1 LSVDPVDGGSANDY
15 DYTNADPINRTD
27 LDGRWWSWLKK
38 ATKWVVKKAKDPH
51 FWISVGTAILASTA
65 AVAVCAGTAGVG
77 CVIGAGAGIGMLVG
91 TPAHLFTAYARGE
104 KITARNGFGW
114 LIGSGVSG
122 AGQGVFR
129 LRAGSGT
136 AGYALKWTA
145 RKLGFKG
152 RWTGR

>member
-1 LSVDPVDGGSANDY
+1 MGLVEKTV
-15 DYTNADPINRTD
+15 RF
-27 LDGRWWSWLKK
+27 
-38 ATKWVVKKAKDPH
+38 VKKHWK
-51 FWISVGTAILASTA
+51 
-65 AVAVCAGTAGVG
+65 AVATVAVTGL
-77 CVIGAGAGIGMLVG
+77 CVVA
-91 TPAHLFTAYARGE
+91 TAHLFTAHARGE